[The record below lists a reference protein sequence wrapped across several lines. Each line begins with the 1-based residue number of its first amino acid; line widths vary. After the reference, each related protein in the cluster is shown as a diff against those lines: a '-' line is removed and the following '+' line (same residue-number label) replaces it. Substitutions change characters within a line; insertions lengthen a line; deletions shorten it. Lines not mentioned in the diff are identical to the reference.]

1 LRASFAIKHNPG
13 KNEQGQGGT
22 GNHGEEVVMSKI
34 KSRVIIAAVVLAAAI
49 SASGNTGV
57 IKKVLSGDLVQIG
70 DTFVARLTGIA
81 APPRNEVLGYEIYD
95 FTKREL
101 EGQTVKIFT
110 WTTDNTKAGIV
121 YDEKGYPFVQ
131 IYYGKEASVS
141 FNEVLLKKGYA
152 RVDPKYLPAD
162 LKHYIDL
169 ENEARAKGL
178 GIWKT
183 RETRL
188 TGEHK

>member
-1 LRASFAIKHNPG
+1 
-13 KNEQGQGGT
+13 
-22 GNHGEEVVMSKI
+22 MSKI
-34 KSRVIIAAVVLAAAI
+34 KSRAVIVVVVLAAAI
-49 SASGNTGV
+49 SAAGNIGV

-81 APPRNEVLGYEIYD
+81 SPPRNEVLGYQIYD

-101 EGQTVKIFT
+101 EGQTVKLFT
-110 WTTDNTKAGIV
+110 WTTDNTAAGIV

-131 IYYGKEASVS
+131 IFYGKGASVS

-152 RVDPKYLPAD
+152 RVDPRYLPAD
-162 LKHYIDL
+162 LKHYFDL
-169 ENEARAKGL
+169 EKEAREKRL

-183 RETRL
+183 R
-188 TGEHK
+188 